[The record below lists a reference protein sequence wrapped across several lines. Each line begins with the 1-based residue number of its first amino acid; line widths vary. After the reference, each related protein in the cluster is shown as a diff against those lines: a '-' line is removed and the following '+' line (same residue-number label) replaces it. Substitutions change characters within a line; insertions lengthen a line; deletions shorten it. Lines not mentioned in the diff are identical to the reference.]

1 LFLCATFAA
10 ACLRVHISSS
20 DKWPLSG
27 ADSYWQVAYLLMQEK
42 ISTIRVIVVS
52 GRFASSRIDFNQAIK
67 CSLCF
72 MFISCQLALVVWWL
86 ESNQLPSVRCRLGY
100 AHPAVSCLESSPQ
113 NYSLAR
119 R

>member
-1 LFLCATFAA
+1 M
-10 ACLRVHISSS
+10 H
-20 DKWPLSG
+20 PSG
-27 ADSYWQVAYLLMQEK
+27 
-42 ISTIRVIVVS
+42 
-52 GRFASSRIDFNQAIK
+52 F
-67 CSLCF
+67 
-72 MFISCQLALVVWWL
+72 SCQLALVVWWL